1 MKTILENS
9 HKLNIKLYPFQE
21 EMIMQLEKCNSNRKL
36 LIQATG
42 TGKTVVFISY
52 AILSGKRTLV
62 IVHNDELIAQ
72 TLRTIKMINPN
83 ITCGKFVGP
92 HRDWDAD
99 ILVASLQSIKN
110 AHNLVCLDDDF
121 DLIIY
126 DEAHHATSETSKRVL
141 FRYGLCDLDTAGFK
155 NVELYQ
161 PHFSE
166 SRELIGVTAT
176 PKRTDEEPL
185 EEIFKD
191 TVEAPNIE
199 WFIINDYLCD
209 LKFVSIDTGV
219 DLSDVRSYMGDL
231 SDSEIAKKLEE
242 SGYINELARV
252 INDYCADR
260 KSIIVYLPN
269 VKTAKLAAKLINE
282 SGISSDYVIGSER
295 KRRKEVIKK
304 FKSGEIRVLV
314 NCLVLKE
321 GFDAPN
327 ADAIL
332 ICRPT
337 KSPLLLTQM
346 IGRLT
351 RRSPDTGKTVGIVYD
366 LVFKRRQEDIISSS
380 DIFGDFSLAKSEMEH
395 LSVKERYTRQAERK
409 VAMEHLIYRL
419 DRIRHEKSLV
429 EEKEARQ
436 EEIRKKRYEEEF
448 MESDMP
454 DSVQLLVDTRILNKL
469 DMSYKEFSLEFR
481 NETQILRLKQK
492 GDSWIDEQALPKQ
505 LSELSNLMN
514 YTDEDIS
521 IMSWIEAQVLI
532 QLFKSSEPI
541 TERQR
546 KYLMAKKIRSRE
558 SRKYGVSTD
567 WEIPKTKKKAS
578 KLINMLDG
586 NERSRKS
593 KNSRSM
599 GSTRRKKTNTRG
611 TYRNRHINW

>member
-21 EMIMQLEKCNSNRKL
+21 EVIMQLEECDSNRKL
-36 LIQATG
+36 LTQPTG

-52 AILSGKRTLV
+52 AILSGKRTLI
-62 IVHNDELIAQ
+62 IVHNDELIEQ
-72 TLRTIKMINPN
+72 TLKTIRMIDPN
-83 ITCGKFVGP
+83 ITTGKFVGS
-92 HRDWDAD
+92 HRDWDVD

-141 FRYGLCDLDTAGFK
+141 FRYGLCDLDTAGYK
-155 NVELYQ
+155 NVELFQ
-161 PHFSE
+161 PDFSE
-166 SRELIGVTAT
+166 NRELIGVTAT
-176 PKRTDEEPL
+176 PERTDGTPL
-185 EEIFKD
+185 GDIFQD

-231 SDSEIAKKLEE
+231 SDSDIAKELEE

-252 INDYCADR
+252 INEYCSDR

-269 VKTAKLAAKLINE
+269 VKTAKLASQLINE
-282 SGISSDYVIGSER
+282 SGISSDYVIGAER

-304 FKSGEIRVLV
+304 FKAGEIRVLV

-366 LVFKRRQEDIISSS
+366 LVFKRRQEDIISAS
-380 DIFGDFSLAKSEMEH
+380 DIFGDFQLAEAEMEN
-395 LSVKERYTRQAERK
+395 LSVKERFDRQAERK
-409 VAMEHLIYRL
+409 VAIQHLIHRL
-419 DRIRHEKSLV
+419 DRIRHENSLI
-429 EEKEARQ
+429 EEKEARE
-436 EEIRKKRYEEEF
+436 EEIRKNRVYKEF

-492 GDSWIDEQALPKQ
+492 GDTWIDEKALPKQ
-505 LSELSNLMN
+505 ISELSNLMN
-514 YTDEDIS
+514 YSDEDLS

-532 QLFKSSEPI
+532 ELFKSSEPI

-546 KYLMAKKIRSRE
+546 KYLMAKKIRSKE
-558 SRKYGVSTD
+558 SRKYGIPTN
-567 WEIPKTKKKAS
+567 WEMPKTKKKAS
-578 KLINMLDG
+578 KLISMLDG
-586 NERSRKS
+586 TKSPRKPKS
-593 KNSRSM
+593 SRSM
-599 GSTRRKKTNTRG
+599 GTTNRKKNSSRS
-611 TYRNRHINW
+611 TYKNRRINW